1 MKAAL
6 LERNDKKVSDIRH
19 KIAGTS
25 FILEH
30 RTFYAFLKSLND
42 LPELSDEKLKKLID
56 QIDEGFNELI
66 EEFGK
71 KIQHIAEH

>member
-1 MKAAL
+1 L
-6 LERNDKKVSDIRH
+6 LERNEKKVSDIRH

-30 RTFYAFLKSLND
+30 RSFYSFLKSLND
-42 LPELSDEKLKKLID
+42 LQDLSDEKLRRLID
-56 QIDEGFNELI
+56 QIDKGFDELI

-71 KIQHIAEH
+71 KIQNLEMPIH